1 MKMLIPLTVDQA
13 VPAMQGRYEEWC
25 SDVGIERSPAAWLLW
40 RNEQLPEL
48 EVAYRAF
55 VELHCK
61 EGAA

>member
-1 MKMLIPLTVDQA
+1 MKTFIPLTVDKA
-13 VPAMQGRYEEWC
+13 VPAMQGRYQELC
-25 SDVGIERSPAAWLLW
+25 SDFGIERSPAAWLLW

-55 VELHCK
+55 VTLHCK